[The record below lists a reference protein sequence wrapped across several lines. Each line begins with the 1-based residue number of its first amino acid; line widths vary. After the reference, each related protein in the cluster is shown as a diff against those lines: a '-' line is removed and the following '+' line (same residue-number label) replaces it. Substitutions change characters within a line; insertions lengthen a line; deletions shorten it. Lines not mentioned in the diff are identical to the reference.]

1 MNDNNYIL
9 LPQVKIGFIY
19 NNIQTVVPFVLD
31 ESLDVY
37 NLLRKLVDYC
47 NELGARSNELQYIL
61 KDLVD
66 FLNNKLN
73 DQRDYINTFLETL
86 HQEWLDYKASLEG
99 KYDEFTTKVDELF
112 EQYKAQIIDEYN
124 KELANIR
131 TNNDTLY
138 NNLKE
143 ILDNK
148 ITELTN
154 YANGIEPNIDNYID
168 EKDQIIQELITNFQN
183 EFTEYQKTVN
193 NDLIELGDTLT
204 ELINTNEQNVVNQI
218 NTKTTEIINTLNN
231 VNMQELVDNKLNEY
245 NSEELSDLFT
255 NLYGSLIRITY
266 MNTDTPP
273 IVTGTTP
280 IYHYNPTTNVLTDC
294 TTGSAIPLNENSIY
308 LFENRV
314 FLVKSLGTNNATSLN
329 KTIYPNANTIDG
341 YIANEIN
348 SNLTVYSDEF
358 DELFKLSYENHSL
371 IYRDYTNS
379 LYIMLNSSE
388 KKYLI
393 YHGTQLVATLN
404 TPDYIPNT
412 DYTYEGY
419 GIGVIDA
426 NNFIIFNYIQPD
438 MDEVTIPDF
447 EQLMKLISYT
457 YVNIN
462 NGEIVKGNQYYLPVF
477 DYLPIYPLLNGNI
490 QLLKLDNSNKGIIY
504 SGRFPIY
511 PITLSGEHIQLD
523 GRSFNIYDN
532 PITGLIKI
540 ENGFIIQSFD
550 EVGKLIID
558 PDAYFSN
565 IILPKETLYLKQDF
579 LYKKRFI
586 PYSNIAD
593 SFTIDKIPYYDIEL
607 GQLIYVNNPK
617 VSVTD
622 ITSIINND
630 YLYIKQSSLIYRV
643 YKITNTSGILE
654 EIPYQRSDS

>member
-37 NLLRKLVDYC
+37 NLLKKLVDYC

-61 KDLVD
+61 KDLVE

-73 DQRDYINTFLETL
+73 DQRDYINNFLTNL
-86 HQEWLDYKASLEG
+86 HQEWLEYKASLEDR
-99 KYDEFTTKVDELF
+99 YDEFTTKVDELF
-112 EQYKAQIIDEYN
+112 ETYKNQIRDEYN
-124 KELANIR
+124 SELANIR

-138 NNLKE
+138 NNLKKL
-143 ILDNK
+143 LDDK
-148 ITELTN
+148 IKELTD
-154 YANGIEPNIDNYID
+154 YANNIEPNIDNYID
-168 EKDQIIQELITNFQN
+168 EKDQVIRELITNFQN

-204 ELINTNEQNVVNQI
+204 ELINTNEQNVINQI
-218 NTKTTEIINTLNN
+218 NSKTQEILNTLSN
-231 VNMQELVDNKLNEY
+231 VNMQELVNEKLDSY
-245 NSEELSDLFT
+245 SDEELAELFK
-255 NLYGSLIRITY
+255 NLYGSIITITY
-266 MNTDTPP
+266 MDTNTPP
-273 IVTGTTP
+273 AVTGTTP

-329 KTIYPNANTIDG
+329 KSIYPIANTIDG
-341 YIANEIN
+341 YIASDIN
-348 SNLTVYSDEF
+348 SNLVVYSDEF
-358 DELFKLSYENHSL
+358 DKLFELSYENYNL

-379 LYIMLNSSE
+379 LYIMLDYPE

-404 TPDYIPNT
+404 TADYIPNE

-419 GIGVIDA
+419 GIGIIDS

-438 MDEVTIPDF
+438 MHEVTIPDF
-447 EQLMKLISYT
+447 EQLMKIISYT
-457 YVNIN
+457 YVSIN
-462 NGEIVKGNQYYLPVF
+462 NSEIVKGNQYYLPVF
-477 DYLPIYPLLNGNI
+477 DYLTIYPLLNGNI
-490 QLLKLDNSNKGIIY
+490 QLLKLDNNKGIIY
-504 SGRFPIY
+504 NGGFPLY
-511 PITLSGEHIQLD
+511 PITLSGEDIQLD
-523 GRSFNIYDN
+523 GRSFNLYGN
-532 PITGLIKI
+532 PITGIIKI
-540 ENGFIIQSFD
+540 ENGFIIQNFN

-558 PDAYFSN
+558 PDPSLSN
-565 IILPKETLYLKQDF
+565 IILPNENVYQKQDF

-617 VSVTD
+617 VSTTN

-630 YLYIKQSSLIYRV
+630 YLYIKQSNLIYRV
-643 YKITNTSGILE
+643 YKITNTSGILA